1 MFRKF
6 GSPEKILKIIKEADQ
21 KIVAAKCSNC
31 GTALYG
37 YNDEAKGVTESQKN
51 KIIQAAC
58 CGGVAK
64 ITCPKC
70 GTENE
75 IRNSVEETKVEAV
88 N

>member
-1 MFRKF
+1 MFTKF

-21 KIVAAKCSNC
+21 KIITAKCSKC
-31 GTALYG
+31 GCDLYG
-37 YNDEAKGVTESQKN
+37 YDKECGVNEMQKN

-70 GTENE
+70 GMEN
-75 IRNSVEETKVEAV
+75 IIQNDSETTVQEVKE
-88 N
+88 